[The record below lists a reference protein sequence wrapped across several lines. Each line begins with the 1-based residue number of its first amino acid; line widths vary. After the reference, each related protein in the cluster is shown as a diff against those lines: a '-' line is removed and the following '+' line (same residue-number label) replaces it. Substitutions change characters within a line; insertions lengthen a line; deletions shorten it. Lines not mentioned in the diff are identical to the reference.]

1 VTSFKVVVGDP
12 EAKEPR
18 VVYVKVVESDGIKLT
33 ESMKEG
39 REFIRA
45 KVSPKLIELLNTP
58 YRIATVRIW
67 KDRSKKEKV
76 SFTVKLEAD
85 PAVPES
91 TVLVPSGLL
100 SEKLGSSE
108 VLAEI
113 FRSKVFQLVVS
124 GAQATAFLGKKI
136 GEYVDASVVGIPG
149 KRLLITGGTDSSG
162 FPMIPTLPGSAKR
175 ALLLSEPPGFHPR
188 NEGERRRKMVRGST
202 ISEEIVQI
210 NTKLVDQEI
219 VS

>member
-1 VTSFKVVVGDP
+1 VPSFKVVVGDP

-18 VVYVKVVESDGIKLT
+18 VMYVRVAETDKVKLT

-45 KVSPKLIELLNTP
+45 KANPRLIEILNTP
-58 YRIATVRIW
+58 YRIATIRIW

-113 FRSKVFQLVVS
+113 FRSKVFQVVVS
-124 GAQATAFLGKKI
+124 DPQATAFLGKRI
-136 GEYVDASVVGIPG
+136 GEYVDASVIGIPG
-149 KRLLITGGTDSSG
+149 KRLLITGGSDSSG
-162 FPMIPTLPGSAKR
+162 FPMISTLPGSAKR
-175 ALLLSEPPGFHPR
+175 ALLLSGPPGFHPR
-188 NEGERRRKMVRGST
+188 NEGERRRKMVRGNT
-202 ISEEIVQI
+202 ISEDIVQI
-210 NTKLVDQEI
+210 NTKLVD
-219 VS
+219 

>member
-1 VTSFKVVVGDP
+1 VPSFKVVVGDP

-18 VVYVKVVESDGIKLT
+18 VMYVRVAETDKVKLT

-45 KVSPKLIELLNTP
+45 KANPKLIEILNTP
-58 YRIATVRIW
+58 YRIATIRIW

-108 VLAEI
+108 ALAEI
-113 FRSKVFQLVVS
+113 FRSKVFQVVVS
-124 GAQATAFLGKKI
+124 DPQATAFLGKRI
-136 GEYVDASVVGIPG
+136 GEYVDASVIGIPG
-149 KRLLITGGTDSSG
+149 KRLLITGGSDSSG

-175 ALLLSEPPGFHPR
+175 ALLLSGPPGFHPR
-188 NEGERRRKMVRGST
+188 NEGERRRKMVRGNT
-202 ISEEIVQI
+202 ISEDIVQI
-210 NTKLVDQEI
+210 NTKLVD
-219 VS
+219 